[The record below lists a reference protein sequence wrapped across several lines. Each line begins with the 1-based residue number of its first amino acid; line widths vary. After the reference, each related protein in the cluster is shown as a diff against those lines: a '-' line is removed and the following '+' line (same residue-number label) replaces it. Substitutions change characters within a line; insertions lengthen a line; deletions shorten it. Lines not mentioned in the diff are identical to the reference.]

1 MRKLEDFAQ
10 SVLAAKL
17 SPLYLSSGLCF
28 IRRHKLFSSGK
39 HKKTS
44 LNFFFKKVRRFKYLS
59 FGCAR
64 KTGCSRN
71 GTKTIYS
78 KSSLKKSIYLSY
90 LKNLNGLKFFSMVL
104 RYFREP
110 SSIKVGCLLIN
121 SLGQF
126 SVLPLTTKML
136 LFKFLIGANFMS
148 IFFGTVFSYDFF
160 DSRFC
165 ETVYFLRH
173 TTAVCYISVDFGS
186 VVKFVKS
193 TNSTAAIYRIP
204 FLCKHIYRTAVI
216 LPSGLFK
223 QVDSSVCV
231 LLGRIL
237 PKNKKNYKNTKAG
250 F

>member
-10 SVLAAKL
+10 GVLMTKL
-17 SPLYLSSGLCF
+17 TPLYHGSSLCF
-28 IRRHKLFSSGK
+28 IRKHKLFSNGK

-44 LNFFFKKVRRFKYLS
+44 LNFFFKKVRRFKCLS

-64 KTGCSRN
+64 KTGCSNN

-78 KSSLKKSIYLSY
+78 KASLKKSVYLSY

-104 RYFREP
+104 RYFRDP
-110 SSIKVGCLLIN
+110 SSLKVGCLTI
-121 SLGQF
+121 SSSGKF
-126 SVLPLTTKML
+126 SILPLTTKML
-136 LFKFLIGANFMS
+136 LFKLLVGANFMS
-148 IFFGTVFSYDFF
+148 IFFGTVYSYDFF
-160 DSRFC
+160 DIRFC
-165 ETVYFLRH
+165 ETIYFLRH
-173 TTAVCYISVDFGS
+173 TTAVCYIATNFGGS
-186 VVKFVKS
+186 VKLVKS

-204 FLCKHIYRTAVI
+204 FLCKHIYRTTVI